1 MVWLSAQFPEQ
12 LYPIRVA
19 GLLGM
24 YSVGLTPDQD
34 EERSELFGNLSLV
47 GSGGKFVAVL
57 TRRQLTLERFDG
69 HGVRLSLGSISRMRH
84 MKVPLFPAGA
94 VPLSLMA
101 IYLGLKVLL
110 APYALVATAAGS
122 LTLLG
127 YVLSRTSVLA
137 IETEA
142 GDRHI
147 VAGSE
152 GVLLRLCMM
161 VDRVGRGSTIEEARV
176 GLEHIDAEL
185 PPFPAFRDAMEE
197 VLDPKGLLEAP
208 ESTESESFVEP
219 LLSVPAE
226 PESSPM
232 TGFLSVDEPVPVPR
246 FMNDDNVSPSPS
258 QDNSEI
264 MMFDDPTPEPE
275 PDAYARAWGREDSPS
290 WYEEKSVVG
299 SRIDS
304 ALGDA
309 VEGMDLFGEG
319 GIFDAEPSSS
329 YSPPTTPPPRES
341 VSSAA
346 NDLPITQNYINAVGP
361 SVEDRGPSS
370 SQMIRRAQDRFGDSG
385 PYMARSLPAPNKA
398 AVREECKPGVV
409 RQARAKQA
417 LLTDGGTSSP
427 AIDPASLEEFPG
439 VSRIVN
445 SMGTG
450 RVNSGGRRKASK
462 QRMGWIG
469 ALLRPGQRVHR
480 RSSETYASEYGDP
493 DGVAEA
499 SGLRFQ
505 SSQHIRLRS
514 DQDHQADVVNRG
526 VRKGS
531 RPHSA
536 KEALNG
542 VVKRVSSGHNKE
554 SVTEHGIEERG
565 LRFSQLRRTSSKS
578 DPHPLPGIK
587 RLE

>member
-1 MVWLSAQFPEQ
+1 
-12 LYPIRVA
+12 
-19 GLLGM
+19 M
-24 YSVGLTPDQD
+24 YSVGLTLDQD

-57 TRRQLTLERFDG
+57 TKRQLTLERFDG

-94 VPLSLMA
+94 VPLSLMS

-152 GVLLRLCMM
+152 GVLLKLCMM
-161 VDRVGRGSTIEEARV
+161 VDRVGRGSSIEEARK

-185 PPFPAFRDAMEE
+185 HPFPALRDAMGDTLET
-197 VLDPKGLLEAP
+197 KGLLEAP
-208 ESTESESFVEP
+208 EAPETESVPEQ
-219 LLSVPAE
+219 LLSFPAE

-232 TGFLSVDEPVPVPR
+232 AGFLSVDEPGAMPS
-246 FMNDDNVSPSPS
+246 FTNDVFASPPPA
-258 QDNSEI
+258 EEPPPM
-264 MMFDDPTPEPE
+264 MMFDDPVMEPE
-275 PDAYARAWGREDSPS
+275 ADAYSRAWGREESPP
-290 WYEEKSVVG
+290 WYEEKPAGG

-304 ALGDA
+304 ALGEAA
-309 VEGMDLFGEG
+309 VGMDLFGEG
-319 GIFDAEPSSS
+319 GIFDTDSESS
-329 YSPPTTPPPRES
+329 YSPPTTPPPRDS
-341 VSSAA
+341 VIPAQ
-346 NDLPITQNYINAVGP
+346 DFPITQNYISAVDSP
-361 SVEDRGPSS
+361 VEDRGPSS
-370 SQMIRRAQDRFGDSG
+370 SQMIRRAQDRFGETG
-385 PYMARSLPAPNKA
+385 PFMARSLPAPNEV

-417 LLTDGGTSSP
+417 LLTDGGGSAP
-427 AIDPASLEEFPG
+427 GIDPASLEEFPG

-445 SMGTG
+445 SMGSG
-450 RVNSGGRRKASK
+450 RVNTGGRRKASK

-469 ALLRPGQRVHR
+469 ALLGPGHSVQK
-480 RSSETYASEYGDP
+480 RSESYASEYGDT
-493 DGVAEA
+493 DATVEA
-499 SGLRFQ
+499 SGARFQ

-514 DQDHQADVVNRG
+514 DQDHQADVVNRE
-526 VRKGS
+526 VQAS
-531 RPHSA
+531 PQPHSA
-536 KEALNG
+536 KEALEG
-542 VVKRVSSGHNKE
+542 VVKRVSSGENRE
-554 SVTEHGIEERG
+554 SVAMHGIEGRG
-565 LRFSQLRRTSSKS
+565 LRFSQLRRTSSKN

>member
-1 MVWLSAQFPEQ
+1 
-12 LYPIRVA
+12 
-19 GLLGM
+19 M

-110 APYALVATAAGS
+110 PPFALVATAAGS
-122 LTLLG
+122 LTMLG

-147 VAGSE
+147 IAGSE

-185 PPFPAFRDAMEE
+185 PTFPAFRDAIGDT
-197 VLDPKGLLEAP
+197 LDPKGLLEAP
-208 ESTESESFVEP
+208 ETTESGSVAEP
-219 LLSVPAE
+219 LLSVPNE

-232 TGFLSVDEPVPVPR
+232 AGFLSVDEPEPMPS
-246 FMNDDNVSPSPS
+246 FTNDPYSIPPPSESPSPL
-258 QDNSEI
+258 
-264 MMFDDPTPEPE
+264 MMFDDPNLETE
-275 PDAYARAWGREDSPS
+275 PDAYSRAWGREESPP
-290 WYEEKSVVG
+290 WYEEKQVG
-299 SRIDS
+299 DSRIDS
-304 ALGDA
+304 ALEEAA
-309 VEGMDLFGEG
+309 VGMDLFGEG
-319 GIFDAEPSSS
+319 GIFDAEPASS
-329 YSPPTTPPPRES
+329 YSPPTTPSPHES
-341 VSSAA
+341 LAPA
-346 NDLPITQNYINAVGP
+346 RDLPITQNYINTVGTP
-361 SVEDRGPSS
+361 VEDRRPSS
-370 SQMIRRAQDRFGDSG
+370 SQMIRRAQNRFGDSG
-385 PYMARSLPAPNKA
+385 PYMASSLPDPNEA
-398 AVREECKPGVV
+398 AVRDECKPGVV
-409 RQARAKQA
+409 RQARARQA
-417 LLTDGGTSSP
+417 LLTDGGVSGP

-450 RVNSGGRRKASK
+450 RVNTGGRRKASK

-469 ALLRPGQRVHR
+469 ALLGPAHRVQR
-480 RSSETYASEYGDP
+480 RSESYASEYGDS
-493 DGVAEA
+493 DGAVEA
-499 SGLRFQ
+499 SGARFQ

-514 DQDHQADVVNRG
+514 DQDHQADVVNRET
-526 VRKGS
+526 RAS
-531 RPHSA
+531 PRPYSA
-536 KEALNG
+536 KEALDG
-542 VVKRVSSGHNKE
+542 VVKRVSSGQNRE
-554 SVTEHGIEERG
+554 FSSEDGIEERR
-565 LRFSQLRRTSSKS
+565 LRFSQLRRTSSKG